1 MIEALVLAAVM
12 GGGPDHHT
20 LHTQEISIKKPHKGA
35 FSDVITEAAKVPK
48 KWKPFAA
55 CVLDRESGGTLD
67 NVQSGVRARNPRSS
81 ASGRWQFLNSQWNHG
96 LPYAVSRELKRNGM
110 PKEHAKK
117 IRIELQQR
125 PIHTWHGYWQDI
137 GFVATVTGGGWFHW
151 NGGKGC
157 NSKRP

>member
-1 MIEALVLAAVM
+1 MIDALLGAAM
-12 GGGPDHHT
+12 MYGFADKPT
-20 LHTQEISIKKPHKGA
+20 INIERPHKGDY
-35 FSDVITEAAKVPK
+35 SNVIVRSARVPER
-48 KWKPFAA
+48 WKPFAS

-137 GFVATVTGGGWFHW
+137 GFVATVTDGGWFHW
-151 NGGKGC
+151 NGGNGC